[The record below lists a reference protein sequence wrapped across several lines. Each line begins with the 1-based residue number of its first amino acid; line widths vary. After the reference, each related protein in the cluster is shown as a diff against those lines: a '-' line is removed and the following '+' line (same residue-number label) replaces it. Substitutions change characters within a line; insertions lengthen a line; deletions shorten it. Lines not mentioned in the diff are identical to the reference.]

1 MTSPPEQNPE
11 HRRRA
16 PRQKSFLRGMVY
28 FNNRRSSF
36 DCLIRD
42 ITPEG
47 ARLVFSS
54 SVSTPDVIE
63 LYIPQKEQTLTAR
76 VMWRHGEEIGLSFAQ
91 AASAAHD
98 QPTEGGDLAQRVARL
113 EAEIA
118 TLKRVVKKLKID
130 GDPDSDAA

>member
-1 MTSPPEQNPE
+1 
-11 HRRRA
+11 
-16 PRQKSFLRGMVY
+16 MVY

-76 VMWRHGEEIGLSFAQ
+76 VMWRHGEEIGLSFAH
-91 AASAAHD
+91 AAAAPD
-98 QPTEGGDLAQRVARL
+98 QPAETGDLAQRVARL

>member
-1 MTSPPEQNPE
+1 MTDQPEQDPGK
-11 HRRRA
+11 RRKA

-63 LYIPQKEQTLTAR
+63 LFIPQKEQTLTAR
-76 VMWRHGEEIGLSFAQ
+76 VMWRNGEEIGLSFAQ
-91 AASAAHD
+91 AEATD
-98 QPTEGGDLAQRVARL
+98 QPAEVGDLTQRVARL
-113 EAEIA
+113 EAEITA
-118 TLKRVVKKLKID
+118 LKRIVKKLKDD
-130 GDPDSDAA
+130 GDPESDVA

>member
-1 MTSPPEQNPE
+1 
-11 HRRRA
+11 
-16 PRQKSFLRGMVY
+16 
-28 FNNRRSSF
+28 
-36 DCLIRD
+36 
-42 ITPEG
+42 
-47 ARLVFSS
+47 
-54 SVSTPDVIE
+54 VIE

-98 QPTEGGDLAQRVARL
+98 QPAESGDLAQRVARL

>member
-76 VMWRHGEEIGLSFAQ
+76 VMWRHGEEIGLSFAH
-91 AASAAHD
+91 AAAAPD
-98 QPTEGGDLAQRVARL
+98 QPAETGDLAQRVARL

>member
-1 MTSPPEQNPE
+1 MTTESEQDPGKP
-11 HRRRA
+11 RRA

-54 SVSTPDVIE
+54 PVTTPDVIE

-76 VMWRHGEEIGLSFAQ
+76 VMWRNGEEIGLSFAQ
-91 AASAAHD
+91 ALVMEQTADA
-98 QPTEGGDLAQRVARL
+98 GDLNQRVARL

-118 TLKRVVKKLKID
+118 ALKRVVKKLKID
-130 GDPDSDAA
+130 ADPDAEVA

>member
-16 PRQKSFLRGMVY
+16 PRQKSFLRGMDY

-63 LYIPQKEQTLTAR
+63 LYIPQKEQTLSAR

-91 AASAAHD
+91 AAAAPD
-98 QPTEGGDLAQRVARL
+98 QPAEAGDLAQRVARL